1 MESFGKKWKSSR
13 LSNDGHSLKS
23 LVLHNDDINSFDG
36 VIDALCEVCEHDDI
50 QAEQCAFITHFTG
63 KCQIKIG
70 TIEEL
75 KPIQKQLLDKKLSVT
90 ID

>member
-13 LSNDGHSLKS
+13 LSKDRYLLKS
-23 LVLHNDDINSFDG
+23 LTLHNDDINSFEF
-36 VIDALCEVCEHDDI
+36 VIDTLCEVCEHNDI
-50 QAEQCAFITHFTG
+50 QAEQCAFITHFSG

-75 KPIQKQLLDKKLSVT
+75 KPIQQQLLDKKLSVT